1 MNDVVRQQLPYLR
14 RFARALNG
22 RQAVADRLV
31 AQAIEAV
38 AAEHAQPRP
47 ERGQAEPQLAQ
58 AEPRLAQAAAQLAQA
73 GPKSSGSESGPPLR
87 ERLFRALVDAQI
99 GNPGSAG
106 DIVTLSDERILASR
120 IRALPADAATA
131 LLLSTLEGFEREAI
145 AFIMRLSPEVAA
157 DRLRAA
163 HVALEAQA
171 PTDILVIEDEPV
183 IAMDIVGIVRQAGHR
198 VLGIAATRDEAVALA
213 EARPPGLILAD
224 IQLADDS
231 SGIGAVDDIV
241 ALLAEQRPGGPRIPV
256 IFITA
261 FPERLLNDERLEPSL
276 LITKPFSDHLL
287 RVAIAQALQM
297 ADAEASTAA

>member
-1 MNDVVRQQLPYLR
+1 MNDGVRQQLPYLR

-38 AAEHAQPRP
+38 AAEQAQP
-47 ERGQAEPQLAQ
+47 GSKTAESDSEQL
-58 AEPRLAQAAAQLAQA
+58 R
-73 GPKSSGSESGPPLR
+73 R
-87 ERLFRALVDAQI
+87 RLFRALVDAHT

-106 DIVTLSDERILASR
+106 DMATLSDERILASR
-120 IRALPADAATA
+120 IRALPVDAATA

-145 AFIMRLSPEVAA
+145 AFVMRLTPEIAA

-163 HVALEAQA
+163 HAALDEQA
-171 PTDILVIEDEPV
+171 PTEILVIEDEPV

-198 VLGIAATRDEAVALA
+198 VLGIAATRDQAVRMA

-224 IQLADDS
+224 IKLADDS
-231 SGIGAVDDIV
+231 SGIGAVDEIL
-241 ALLAEQRPGGPRIPV
+241 AHLAEQRPGGARIPV

-287 RVAIAQALQM
+287 RVAIAQAIQM

>member
-1 MNDVVRQQLPYLR
+1 MNDVIRQQLPYLR

-31 AQAIEAV
+31 AKAIEAV
-38 AAEHAQPRP
+38 AAEHAQ
-47 ERGQAEPQLAQ
+47 AAPQF
-58 AEPRLAQAAAQLAQA
+58 AQA
-73 GPKSSGSESGPPLR
+73 GSKSNGSGNGAPLR
-87 ERLFRALVDAQI
+87 ERLFRALVDVHVGI
-99 GNPGSAG
+99 PGSTG

-120 IRALPADAATA
+120 IRALPADAAIA
-131 LLLSTLEGFEREAI
+131 LLLSTLESFEREAI

-163 HVALEAQA
+163 HAALEAQA
-171 PTDILVIEDEPV
+171 PTEILVIEDEPV

-198 VLGIAATRDEAVALA
+198 VLGIATTRDQAVALA
-213 EARPPGLILAD
+213 EAKPPGLILAD